1 MHQILPSTVPE
12 SGNFAELVLRHSHK
26 QPYVTALNIPL
37 QVENSEII
45 KFEEVSFGELGLR
58 VERLRTLLRK
68 EGLKKQDRV
77 VVMFK
82 PCVNLYAMVI
92 GLLAEGMVPVFIDTG
107 MGRKKMLGALQESN
121 AKLIVAASTLLR
133 LRWLL
138 PAFWGKKCIS
148 ADKPI
153 LGVDALEATIET
165 YLMPSGTFSPSV
177 LINESER
184 GLISFT
190 SGSTGRPKG
199 ADRTHDS
206 LIQQHM
212 AIRDH
217 WQDSPDDID
226 MTSLPVVVLHNLCCG
241 MPSVLPAI
249 DFSAPGN
256 TDGHLVIQQIKQCN
270 VTRISGAPAFVERL
284 ADAAILVQTE
294 KETPLPLKS
303 ISLGGAPVTAKLA
316 RKLKQSFPEVLS
328 QVVYGSTEAEP
339 IASVDITD
347 VITEQKQGYLVG
359 VPAHQSQVLIVKL
372 PESID
377 QIKDDSLVS
386 YSCDEGNIGEL
397 VVKGKHVLKGYVDNP
412 EATRENKIKCDDG
425 TVWHRT
431 GDLARI
437 DDHGR
442 IWLMGRQSDSI
453 QYQGQSILTYPLES
467 KVDAIKGVRR
477 SALVQSAPVNN
488 PVLVFESE
496 LDESSDRANEYA
508 ELEVKHLIMKLL
520 ISEKLSGINI
530 TCVDKIPV
538 DSRHNSK
545 IERSKLRKML

>member
-1 MHQILPSTVPE
+1 MHQILPSTAPE
-12 SGNFAELVLRHSHK
+12 SGNFAKLVLRHSQK

-37 QVENSEII
+37 QIENSEIL
-45 KFEEVSFGELGLR
+45 KFEEVSFGELGHR
-58 VERLRTLLRK
+58 IEQFRTLLRQ

-82 PCVNLYAMVI
+82 PCVNLYTMVI

-107 MGRKKMLGALQESN
+107 MGPKKMLGALQESN

-138 PAFWGKKCIS
+138 PAFWGKKYIS
-148 ADKPI
+148 ADKSL
-153 LGVDALEATIET
+153 LGLEALDGMTETI
-165 YLMPSGTFSPSV
+165 PIPKGIFSPCV
-177 LINESER
+177 LINENER

-206 LIQQHM
+206 LIQQHI

-256 TDGHLVIQQIKQCN
+256 ADGHLVIQQIEQCN
-270 VTRISGAPAFVERL
+270 VTRLSGAPAFVERL
-284 ADAAILVQTE
+284 ADAAILIQTDT
-294 KETPLPLKS
+294 KKPFPLKS

-316 RKLKQSFPEVLS
+316 CKLKKSFPEVLS

-347 VITEQKQGYLVG
+347 VIKEQKQGYLVG
-359 VPAHQSQVLIVKL
+359 APAHQSQVLIVKL
-372 PESID
+372 PENSD
-377 QIKDDSLVS
+377 QIKDESLAT
-386 YSCDEGNIGEL
+386 YSCEQGDIGEL

-412 EATRENKIKCDDG
+412 EATRENKIKCRDG

-431 GDLARI
+431 GDLARL
-437 DDHGR
+437 DDRGR

-453 QYQGQSILTYPLES
+453 QYQGQNILTYSLES
-467 KVDAIKGVRR
+467 KIDAIKGIKR
-477 SALVQSAPVNN
+477 SALVQSASTIT
-488 PVLVFESE
+488 PVLVFESGI
-496 LDESSDRANEYA
+496 DRANEYS
-508 ELEVKHLIMKLL
+508 ELELKHLIMKLL
-520 ISEKLSGINI
+520 IAEKLSGINI
-530 TCVDKIPV
+530 ACVDKIPV

-545 IERSKLRKML
+545 IDRSKLRKML